1 MKASFNGLSTQ
12 PVTDDCL
19 REGKLSVGVFSP
31 SSISFN
37 DNAIHRKKFHSSKPQ
52 GGVGGGGVLPYK
64 SGGGARRTVRPGK
77 QTTTN

>member
-52 GGVGGGGVLPYK
+52 GGGEGGVLPYK
-64 SGGGARRTVRPGK
+64 SGGGARRTVRSGK